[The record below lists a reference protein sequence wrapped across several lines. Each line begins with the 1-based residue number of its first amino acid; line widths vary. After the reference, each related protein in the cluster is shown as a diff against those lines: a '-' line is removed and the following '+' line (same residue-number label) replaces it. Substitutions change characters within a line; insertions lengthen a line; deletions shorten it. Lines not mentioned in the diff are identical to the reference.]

1 MPESG
6 LFFHSSLSQRVADLL
21 LLHPKCDTPAI
32 EFSCHLSYRLKT
44 LCGNGH
50 ITCYLQGND
59 LFTIKA
65 TDEDPEYAYGGF
77 RLQPT
82 YTIGVKFAY

>member
-1 MPESG
+1 MDYNVKSANHVRMQE
-6 LFFHSSLSQRVADLL
+6 L
-21 LLHPKCDTPAI
+21 T
-32 EFSCHLSYRLKT
+32 LSYSLPQVLLRKWGISRL
-44 LCGNGH
+44 
-50 ITCYLQGND
+50 TCYLQGND